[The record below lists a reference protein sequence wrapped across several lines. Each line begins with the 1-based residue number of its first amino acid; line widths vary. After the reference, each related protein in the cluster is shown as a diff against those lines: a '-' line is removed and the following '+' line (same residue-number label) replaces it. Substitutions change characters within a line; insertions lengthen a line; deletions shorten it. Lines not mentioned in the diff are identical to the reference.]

1 MSFYPKQD
9 YSLEG
14 KKKKEKEIAALIS
27 RRVNKQFS
35 NKEIKY
41 NPRIIFYPK
50 QDYSKEGQIKKSK
63 EIKEFLDKKL
73 KNNNMFNF
81 QLSCEKPSFIS
92 KIISYFIK

>member
-14 KKKKEKEIAALIS
+14 QKKKEKEIAESIS
-27 RRVNKQFS
+27 RRVNKQVS

-41 NPRIIFYPK
+41 SPRIIFYPK
-50 QDYSKEGQIKKSK
+50 QDYSKEGQIKKAK
-63 EIKEFLDKKL
+63 QIKENLDKKF
-73 KNNNMFNF
+73 NTNNMFNF

-92 KIISYFIK
+92 KIISYLFK